1 MQVWILCYW
10 LQSGTFC
17 LKLLESNIE
26 EEVYNMTLMYN
37 SVEYSLC
44 IVVEIL
50 LKSFV
55 LIMAVLK
62 WCDY

>member
-1 MQVWILCYW
+1 
-10 LQSGTFC
+10 
-17 LKLLESNIE
+17 
-26 EEVYNMTLMYN
+26 MYN
-37 SVEYSLC
+37 SVEYNVC
-44 IVVEIL
+44 IAVEIL